1 MALTKFLAKIVAW
14 IAAGYPEGVPGPD
27 RVPLLALLRR
37 RLTDDEVKA
46 VVAELTARAE
56 FDDPT
61 ANGID
66 RVDIGVLITQITDDL
81 PSPDDVERVRERLA
95 AQGWP
100 LDDPRDSE
108 DTP

>member
-1 MALTKFLAKIVAW
+1 MALTKFLARIVAW
-14 IAAGYPEGVPGPD
+14 IVAGYPEGVPGPD

-37 RLTDDEVKA
+37 RLTDEEVLA

-56 FDDPT
+56 FGDPQAT
-61 ANGID
+61 GID

-81 PSPDDVERVRERLA
+81 PSPDDVDRVRERLA
-95 AQGWP
+95 SQGWP

>member
-1 MALTKFLAKIVAW
+1 MTKFLARIVAW
-14 IAAGYPEGVPGPD
+14 IVAGYPEGVPGPD

-46 VVAELTARAE
+46 VVTELLVRAE
-56 FDDPT
+56 FGSPQD
-61 ANGID
+61 GSID
-66 RVDIGVLITQITDDL
+66 AVDIGVLITQITDDL

-100 LDDPRDSE
+100 LDDPRDAE